1 MSGRN
6 GFVWGAATSAFR
18 IEGATNGETGDTAY
32 DHYHHWHEDLDSMQS
47 LGLQGYRF
55 SISWPRIQPAGRGP
69 ANQKGIDFYR
79 RLAEGLLEREIA
91 PLATLYQSD
100 MPQALRDDGGWG
112 SRSVVERFAEY
123 AQIVFDGLGDLVQD
137 WITHDEPWVS
147 AFPGHPSGT
156 TAPGATDLRP
166 ALRAAHHML
175 LSHGAAVR
183 AFRAGGYEGRI
194 GITLDLTVVRPA
206 SASSDD
212 AAAVRRV
219 DGYENRWF
227 LDPVLRGGY
236 PFDMVE
242 LFDARVGPL
251 DAVRPGDLELI
262 AQPLDFLGVN
272 VYTPWVVA
280 DGNDDPVLGIR
291 KVAAEAELT
300 ATDGRIVRSALTELL
315 LRLKHDYGNRPL
327 LITENGAAFDDAP
340 GGDGIV
346 DDERRLVFL
355 EQHIDAL
362 ERARARGVD
371 VRGYY
376 VRSLDS
382 SKRSALWYRD
392 LIAARSSNG
401 S

>member
-1 MSGRN
+1 
-6 GFVWGAATSAFR
+6 
-18 IEGATNGETGDTAY
+18 
-32 DHYHHWHEDLDSMQS
+32 
-47 LGLQGYRF
+47 
-55 SISWPRIQPAGRGP
+55 
-69 ANQKGIDFYR
+69 
-79 RLAEGLLEREIA
+79 
-91 PLATLYQSD
+91 
-100 MPQALRDDGGWG
+100 
-112 SRSVVERFAEY
+112 
-123 AQIVFDGLGDLVQD
+123 
-137 WITHDEPWVS
+137 
-147 AFPGHPSGT
+147 
-156 TAPGATDLRP
+156 
-166 ALRAAHHML
+166 
-175 LSHGAAVR
+175 VR

-280 DGNDDPVLGIR
+280 DGNDDSVLGIR